1 MWGEPKRFAI
11 ALTCVDWRLHH
22 PRARLYRQLCR
33 ALDVDA
39 SFIDAIP
46 GPDGLLKPGREA
58 EWAATL
64 RWTRLLVETR
74 APRALAVVAHHNCIA
89 HPVADSDHE
98 EDVRAVAEALK
109 REVSFIGPMCAF
121 VAIRHT
127 DAKWSLKEIARF

>member
-33 ALDVDA
+33 AVDVDA
-39 SFIDAIP
+39 SFIDAVP

-64 RWTRLLVETR
+64 RWTRLLAETR

-89 HPVADSDHE
+89 HPVSDGDHE
-98 EDVRAVAEALK
+98 TDVRAVADALK
-109 REVSFIGPMCAF
+109 RQAGFAVPMFAF

-127 DAKWSLKEIARF
+127 DAKWSLKELARI